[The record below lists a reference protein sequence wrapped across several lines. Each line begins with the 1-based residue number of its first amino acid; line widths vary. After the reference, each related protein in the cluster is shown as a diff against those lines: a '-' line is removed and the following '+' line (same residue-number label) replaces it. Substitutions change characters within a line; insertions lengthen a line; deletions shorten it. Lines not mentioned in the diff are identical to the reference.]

1 MTEITSFFQ
10 DLVQNETAQL
20 IIVVL
25 YALGPIL
32 ITLYSIGQFHLMYIW
47 HKYKK
52 TYSTKAPLYPE
63 GEWPTVTVQ
72 IPMFN
77 EMYVAEHVID
87 ACAKLDYPAD
97 KLEIQVLDDSTDE
110 TLEIAEKRA
119 AMWRE
124 KGVDVVV
131 IHRENRQGF
140 KAGALHEGTQVAK
153 GDFIAIFDA
162 DFRPEADFLYKTM
175 GYFQDEQVG
184 VVQTRWGHLNR
195 DYSLLTRAQSLLHDA
210 FFMVEQHA
218 RSIVGYFLR
227 FNGSGG
233 IWRKETIHDAGGW
246 SGETLSEDYDLC
258 LRAQL
263 NGWKIK
269 YDNEVVAP
277 AELPVTMVDFK
288 VQQYRWTKG
297 RGQIIK
303 KFFWKLC
310 KADLPFMVKMHA
322 IFDLLNVFINVGV
335 LFLALM
341 SVPLVFLLEAAPEYY
356 PFFKYMSIALIN
368 ILIAPWIAILVLDR
382 YNDSFKE
389 KVTDF
394 KRTFIPFLILV
405 IGFPFFMVVS
415 LIDGFVNNKSFFHR
429 TSKYNA
435 LDKSVNWKNKIYS
448 PTDIPVIT
456 WFEGIFAILFVLAVI
471 IDINTFNI
479 GFLPFHILLSLGFG
493 SIFIQSIR
501 KA

>member
-1 MTEITSFFQ
+1 MTEVISLLQ
-10 DLVQNETAQL
+10 EAVRIPIVQQS
-20 IIVVL
+20 IIIL
-25 YALGPIL
+25 YTIGPVL
-32 ITLYSIGQFHLMYIW
+32 ITVYSIGQFHLLYIFL
-47 HKYKK
+47 KNRK
-52 TYSTKAPLYPE
+52 TYSIEAPSYND
-63 GEWPTVTVQ
+63 GEWPYVTVQ

-87 ACAKLDYPAD
+87 ACAKLDYPSD

-110 TLEIAEKRA
+110 TLEIAKKSA
-119 AMWRE
+119 SYWKE

-153 GDFIAIFDA
+153 GEFIAIFDA
-162 DFRPEADFLYKTM
+162 DFRPNPDFLYKTV
-175 GYFQDEQVG
+175 GYFQDEKVG

-195 DYSLLTRAQSLLHDA
+195 SYSLLTRAQSLLHDA
-210 FFMVEQHA
+210 FFMIEQQA
-218 RSIVGYFLR
+218 RSVAGYFLR

-233 IWRKETIHDAGGW
+233 LWRKETIADAGNW

-258 LRAQL
+258 LRAQM
-263 NGWKIK
+263 NGWKIV
-269 YDNEVVAP
+269 YDNEIVAP

-303 KFFWKLC
+303 KHFWNLVKS
-310 KADLPFMVKMHA
+310 DLPFMVKTHA

-335 LFLALM
+335 LLLAFL
-341 SVPLVFLLEAAPEYY
+341 SVPLVFLLKANPELRL
-356 PFFKYMSIALIN
+356 FFSIQSLALIN
-368 ILIAPWIAILVLDR
+368 ILIAPWFAWLVFDK
-382 YNDSFKE
+382 YAEGFKE
-389 KVTDF
+389 KW
-394 KRTFIPFLILV
+394 KEMKQTFFPFLVLI

-435 LDKSVNWKNKIYS
+435 LSSKDSWRNKMYS
-448 PTDIPVIT
+448 PSEVPTIT
-456 WFEGIFAILFVLAVI
+456 WFEGIFAVIFLFALV
-471 IDINTFNI
+471 IDIAIISVAFI
-479 GFLPFHILLSLGFG
+479 PFHILLTLGFS
-493 SIFIQSIR
+493 SIFIQSVR